1 MKKLFIVAIIAIA
14 FLNLQASD
22 WVNVTSGQPAQANV
36 SLISSQITQSSV
48 HFSLNGFW
56 KDVVETDQGNAW
68 LISLENGAPLLLK
81 GAPNIP
87 IFAASVIIPD
97 MSHMKVNII
106 SSQYVEFNDVLI
118 APSKGS
124 LTRDIDPATIPYEFG
139 KQYDNDAFYPGELA
153 KINEPYIIRDLR
165 GQAIHF
171 QPFQYNPV
179 SRTLRIY
186 FDVTIEVVED
196 GVSSVNTIDRP
207 DFPSKMDYEFMKI
220 YDRHFMNFNSAN
232 RYDPVGE
239 HGNMLVIC
247 YADFMDEMEAFIEWK
262 TMTGMP
268 VEMVDVAEIGNATAI
283 KQYIA
288 DYYNN
293 NGLTFVLLVGDA
305 AQVPSSVI
313 GGKDSDNN
321 YSYVVGSDHYPDL
334 FVGRF
339 SAQTENH
346 VITQVQRTIDY
357 EKNPIEDDTDWYTK
371 CMSVG
376 SNQGPGDDGEMDYE
390 HLRNI
395 SDNKLIPFTYDYVY
409 EFFDG
414 SQGGNDAPGNP
425 NPTIVG
431 VAVDEGVTVINYTGH
446 GNIQVWGTSGF
457 SNSHVNQLTNNGK
470 LPFII
475 SVACLNGNFV
485 NNTCFGEAWTRA
497 EANGEPAGAIAAFM
511 STISQDWDPPMRGQD
526 EMMDIMT
533 EAYEDNIKRTYGGIT
548 MNGCMN
554 MNDVYGAGGFNET
567 DHWTIF
573 GDPSLVVRTAVPMDL
588 TVTHPSALLL
598 GTSSMTVTCDAEGAI
613 AALSMNGELIGSA
626 VIEGGSATIEYD
638 PLLTVGTE
646 DFVVTAFNYK
656 PYIATIDIVPAEG
669 PYIIYAN
676 HVVNDETG
684 NNNGLIDYNETI
696 SLDFTIENVGVVEA
710 DVEVLLTIDNPY
722 IILIDSVENFGMVA
736 AEGEVTIENA
746 FSFTV
751 ANNIPDQTVLNF
763 SVTATVID
771 REDFVSYF
779 NDIANAPVME
789 IEFISIDDES
799 GGNNNGRL
807 DAGET
812 ANLIYHAKNN
822 GHVESLEAI
831 MSLASS
837 SEYITVNT
845 SSVELGV
852 IDSAGYVETSFE
864 VVTAEDAPIGVLANF
879 STDLVADTYTA
890 SFSMMLPIGLI
901 VEDFETGD
909 FTAFDWT
916 FSGNADWEIID
927 GDNVYEELYSAKSGS
942 IGDNQSSVLEL
953 VIDVPMDDV
962 VSFYKK
968 VSSES
973 GWDKLKFYIN
983 GSEKGS
989 WDGEVA
995 WSFEEYEITEGEHTL
1010 KWEYKKDGNQST
1022 GSDCAWVDF
1031 IVLPAA
1037 GLAPLFADFTSDVQ
1051 NVYETPDVNFYSN
1064 SIGNVT
1070 EYTWIFEGGEP
1081 ETSNEENPTVSYN
1094 VPGVYS
1100 VSLTVSDG
1108 DNENTITKENFIT
1121 VHYWVGTPDNKLNE
1135 LTVIAYPN
1143 PFSNRVNIEVSL
1155 KKTSYIFVDVY
1166 DLTGRI
1172 IQSLAK
1178 EELSAGN
1185 HTFEWDATMMDPGL
1199 YFYTVRVGNKA
1210 VTRKLVLSR

>member
-1 MKKLFIVAIIAIA
+1 MKKLFIVTIITIA

-22 WVNVTSGQPAQANV
+22 WVNVTSDQPAQANV

-48 HFSLNGFW
+48 HFTLNGFW
-56 KDVVETDQGNAW
+56 KDEVLTDQGNSW

-81 GAPNIP
+81 GAPDLP
-87 IFAASVIIPD
+87 ILSGSIIVPD

-118 APSKGS
+118 APSKGN

-179 SRTLRIY
+179 SKTLRVY

-196 GVSSVNTIDRP
+196 GISSVNTIDRP
-207 DFPSKMDYEFMKI
+207 DLPSRMDYEFMNI

-247 YADFMDEMEAFIEWK
+247 YADFMDEMETFIEWK
-262 TMTGMP
+262 TITGMP
-268 VEMVDVAEIGNATAI
+268 IEMVDVAEIGNATAI

-288 DYYNN
+288 DYYND

-305 AQVPSSVI
+305 AQVPSTI
-313 GGKDSDNN
+313 LGGNDSDVN
-321 YSYVVGSDHYPDL
+321 YSYVVGNDHYPDL

-339 SAQTENH
+339 SAQTEDQ
-346 VITQVQRTIDY
+346 VVTQVQRTIDY
-357 EKNPIEDDTDWYTK
+357 EKNPIEDNTDWYTK

-376 SNQGPGDDGEMDYE
+376 SNQGPGDDGEYDYV

-414 SQGGNDAPGNP
+414 SQGGNDSPGNP
-425 NPTIVG
+425 SASAVG

-446 GNIQVWGTSGF
+446 GSTTSWGSSGF
-457 SNSHVNQLTNNGK
+457 SNSNVNQLTNNGK
-470 LPFII
+470 WPFII
-475 SVACLNGNFV
+475 SVACVNGNFV
-485 NNTCFGEAWTRA
+485 NSTCFAEAWLRA
-497 EANGEPAGAIAAFM
+497 EANDEPAGAIATLM
-511 STISQDWDPPMRGQD
+511 STVNQSWNPPMRGQD
-526 EMMDIMT
+526 EMADILT
-533 EAYEDNIKRTYGGIT
+533 EAYEDNIKRTFGGIT

-554 MNDVYGAGGFNET
+554 MNDVYGSGGDEMT
-567 DHWTIF
+567 DTWTIF

-613 AALSMNGELIGSA
+613 AALSMDGELIGSA

-638 PLLTVGTE
+638 PLLTVGTA
-646 DFVVTAFNYK
+646 DFVVTAFNYR
-656 PYIATIDIVPAEG
+656 PYITTIDVVPAEG

-684 NNNGLIDYNETI
+684 NNNGLIDCNETI
-696 SLDFTIENVGVVEA
+696 SLDFTVENVGVEDA

-746 FSFTV
+746 FSFSV

-763 SVTATVID
+763 SIIATVID
-771 REDFVSYF
+771 REDIVSYF

-789 IEFISIDDES
+789 IEFISINDES

-812 ANLIYHAKNN
+812 VNMIYHAKNN
-822 GHVESLEAI
+822 GHVESLEAV
-831 MSLASS
+831 MSFVSS

-845 SSVELGV
+845 SSVELGI
-852 IDSAGYVETSFE
+852 IDSESYIEASFE
-864 VVTAEDAPIGVLANF
+864 IVTAEDAPVGVLANF
-879 STDLVADTYTA
+879 STDLVADAYSA
-890 SFSMMLPIGLI
+890 SSLMMLPIGLI

-927 GDNVYEELYSAKSGS
+927 GDDVYEGLYSAKSGA
-942 IGDNQSSVLEL
+942 IGDNQKTALEI

-962 VSFYKK
+962 ISFYKM

-973 GWDKLKFYIN
+973 GYDNLKFYID

-995 WSFEEYEITEGEHTL
+995 WSFEEFAITEGEHTL
-1010 KWEYKKDGNQST
+1010 KWEYKKDANTIG
-1022 GSDCAWVDF
+1022 GSDCAWVDY
-1031 IVLPAA
+1031 IVLPSA
-1037 GLAPLFADFTSDVQ
+1037 GLAPLFADFTSDIQ
-1051 NVYETPDVNFYSN
+1051 NVYENPEVRFSSN
-1064 SIGNVT
+1064 SIGSIT
-1070 EYTWIFEGGEP
+1070 EYSWIFEGGEP
-1081 ETSNEENPTVSYN
+1081 ATSNEENPTVSYY

-1108 DNENTITKENFIT
+1108 DNENTITKDDFIT
-1121 VHYWVGTPDNKLNE
+1121 VHYWVGIPDNNLDESAVK
-1135 LTVIAYPN
+1135 AYPN
-1143 PFSNRVNIEVSL
+1143 PFSNKVNIEVSL
-1155 KKTSYIFVDVY
+1155 KKTSHIFVDVY
-1166 DLTGRI
+1166 DLTGRV
-1172 IQSLAK
+1172 IQILAN

-1185 HTFEWDATMMDPGL
+1185 HTFEWNAIMMEPGL
-1199 YFYTVRVGNKA
+1199 YFYTVRVGDEA
-1210 VTRKLVLSR
+1210 ITRKLVLSR